1 MQAIAARRNALALTA
16 AAGLAAAWLVASGC
30 STTGRHTSRDASQ
43 AKQTLAV
50 IKSATEWDMARQ
62 AFLAGDLD
70 KALKGVDRSIALNE
84 NVPKSHVLRGRI
96 LLEKGDIEGAIDSF
110 NVAQTIDPASYDA
123 HYFQGVAFERLAQPE
138 QAKERYVKAADL
150 DPSNPQYVI
159 AAAEMMLDLN
169 QTPQARAFLE
179 ERQPAF
185 EHNGGVRHLLGQIA
199 MIEGDTERAER
210 LFTEA
215 RLLTPD
221 DPMINEDLVRAM
233 VANRKFGDAES
244 LLARMLKDP
253 AYADRRDLRKLQAR
267 CLIETDRLV
276 EAREV
281 YIRLTRDDAGVN
293 DAEAWLEL
301 GNASYLLNDDTRA
314 RQGAARAIA
323 LAPSQPGGYILR
335 ALVERR
341 SGDLKAASETLQV
354 GANRAPDDASIRTL
368 MAVVKA
374 ELDNPQAAR
383 MALDEALRL
392 DPGNPAAKRL
402 MSAVGGE

>member
-1 MQAIAARRNALALTA
+1 MSATPARRNAIVLLTT
-16 AAGLAAAWLVASGC
+16 AGLAGAWLTLSGC
-30 STTGRHTSRDASQ
+30 STTGKHTSRDASQ

-62 AFLAGDLD
+62 AFLAGDLE

-84 NVPKSHVLRGRI
+84 NVPKSHVLRGRV
-96 LLEKGDIEGAIDSF
+96 LMEKGDIEGAIDSF
-110 NVAQTIDPASYDA
+110 NTAETLDPSNYDA
-123 HYFQGVAFERLAQPE
+123 QYFLGVAFERLAQPE
-138 QAKERYVKAADL
+138 RAQERYVRAADL

-159 AAAEMMLDLN
+159 AAAEMMLDLG
-169 QTPQARAFLE
+169 RASEAMSFLE
-179 ERQPAF
+179 GRQSAF

-199 MIEGDTERAER
+199 MIEGDSARAER

-221 DPMINEDLVRAM
+221 DTMINEDLVRALI
-233 VANRKFGDAES
+233 ANAEFGEAES

-253 AYADRRDLRKLQAR
+253 ANADRRDLEKLRAR

-281 YIRLTRDDAGVN
+281 YIRLTRGQEGVN

-301 GNASYLLNDDTRA
+301 GNISYMLKDDVRA
-314 RQGAARAIA
+314 RQGAMRAIA
-323 LAPSQPGGYILR
+323 LAPSRGEGYVLR

-341 SGDLKAASETLQV
+341 AGDLKGAAATLELGAQRAPEDSSVRTLQ
-354 GANRAPDDASIRTL
+354 
-368 MAVVKA
+368 AVVKA
-374 ELDNPQAAR
+374 ELDNPEAAR
-383 MALDEALRL
+383 LAIAEALRL
-392 DPGNPAAKRL
+392 DPDNTAAKRL
-402 MSAVGGE
+402 LSAVGGE